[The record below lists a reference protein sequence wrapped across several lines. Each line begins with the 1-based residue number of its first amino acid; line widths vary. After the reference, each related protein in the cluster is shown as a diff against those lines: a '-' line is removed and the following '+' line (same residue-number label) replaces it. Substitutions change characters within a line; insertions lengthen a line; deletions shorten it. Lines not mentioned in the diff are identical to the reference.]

1 MRKCLLIPSSTA
13 SLLPVNTVCRKL
25 QLGCDIQPGGI
36 AARFYNSGGETMQ
49 QLKQNGDL
57 YKIPIEVDSGYE
69 SCEEGTYN
77 DYEHET
83 GL

>member
-1 MRKCLLIPSSTA
+1 
-13 SLLPVNTVCRKL
+13 
-25 QLGCDIQPGGI
+25 
-36 AARFYNSGGETMQ
+36 MQ

-83 GL
+83 GFVSTADLVALLTTVDVALHNTMMGLVPQAIAETTLLRGIY